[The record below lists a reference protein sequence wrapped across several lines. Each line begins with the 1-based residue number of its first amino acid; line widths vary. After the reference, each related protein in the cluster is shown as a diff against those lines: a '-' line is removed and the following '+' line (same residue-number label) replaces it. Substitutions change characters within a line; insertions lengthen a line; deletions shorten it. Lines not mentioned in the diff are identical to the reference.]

1 MKDRYSIYVKRAAC
15 LAIFTAFFLVSI
27 KAIAWWKT
35 GSVSILAAITDSLLD
50 LLASFTNMLIL
61 RFALMPADDNHS
73 FGHGKAES
81 LASLAQ
87 GMFICGSV
95 VFLFLQGIQRL
106 HSPEITDH
114 NIWGIAVTIVS
125 VIMTAILVSFQ
136 KYTIKRTDSPAIKA
150 DSLHYQTDLFMN
162 LGILIA
168 LVISYY
174 GFVMADAI
182 CALIIAVYILIN
194 ALKMVAESVQMLL
207 DVALPEEEI
216 AEIKKIAQRHPKVLG
231 VHDIKTRR
239 AGAVRFYSVA
249 FRVRRSS
256 AVDGGARYYRRIGT
270 GIATGFPKFR
280 HNDSSRANYS
290 GKTRNGS
297 NDNIMTN

>member
-239 AGAVRFYSVA
+239 AGAVRFIQLHLELEDHLPLMVA
-249 FRVRRSS
+249 HAITEELEQELRQ
-256 AVDGGARYYRRIGT
+256 A
-270 GIATGFPKFR
+270 FP
-280 HNDSSRANYS
+280 NSD
-290 GKTRNGS
+290 
-297 NDNIMTN
+297 IMIHQEPTTVVKQEMAQTTT

>member
-239 AGAVRFYSVA
+239 AGAVRFIQLHLELEDHLPLMVA
-249 FRVRRSS
+249 HDITEELEQELRQ
-256 AVDGGARYYRRIGT
+256 A
-270 GIATGFPKFR
+270 FP
-280 HNDSSRANYS
+280 NSD
-290 GKTRNGS
+290 
-297 NDNIMTN
+297 IMIHQEPTTVVKQEMAQTTT

>member
-216 AEIKKIAQRHPKVLG
+216 AEIKKIAQRHQKVLG

-239 AGAVRFYSVA
+239 AGAVRFIQLHLELEDHLPLMTAHDITEELEQELQQA
-249 FRVRRSS
+249 FPNS
-256 AVDGGARYYRRIGT
+256 D
-270 GIATGFPKFR
+270 
-280 HNDSSRANYS
+280 
-290 GKTRNGS
+290 
-297 NDNIMTN
+297 IMIHQEPTTVVKQEMAQTTT

>member
-182 CALIIAVYILIN
+182 CALIIAVFN
-194 ALKMVAESVQMLL
+194 QCLKNGSGISANVIGCGVAGRGDCRDQKNCATTSESIGRSRYKNT
-207 DVALPEEEI
+207 PC
-216 AEIKKIAQRHPKVLG
+216 RS
-231 VHDIKTRR
+231 
-239 AGAVRFYSVA
+239 GAFYSVA

-256 AVDGGARYYRRIGT
+256 AIDGGTRYY
-270 GIATGFPKFR
+270 
-280 HNDSSRANYS
+280 
-290 GKTRNGS
+290 
-297 NDNIMTN
+297 

>member
-239 AGAVRFYSVA
+239 AGAVRFIQLHLELEDNLPLMMAHDITEELEQELQQA
-249 FRVRRSS
+249 FPNSDIMIHQEPTTV
-256 AVDGGARYYRRIGT
+256 VKQE
-270 GIATGFPKFR
+270 IAQT
-280 HNDSSRANYS
+280 
-290 GKTRNGS
+290 T
-297 NDNIMTN
+297 T

>member
-239 AGAVRFYSVA
+239 AGAVRFIQLHLELEDHLPLMVA
-249 FRVRRSS
+249 HDITEELEQELQQAFPNSDIMIHQEPTTV
-256 AVDGGARYYRRIGT
+256 VKQE
-270 GIATGFPKFR
+270 IAQT
-280 HNDSSRANYS
+280 
-290 GKTRNGS
+290 T
-297 NDNIMTN
+297 T

>member
-239 AGAVRFYSVA
+239 AGAVRFIQLHLELEDHLPLMVA
-249 FRVRRSS
+249 HDITEELEQELQQ
-256 AVDGGARYYRRIGT
+256 A
-270 GIATGFPKFR
+270 FP
-280 HNDSSRANYS
+280 NSD
-290 GKTRNGS
+290 
-297 NDNIMTN
+297 IMIHQEPTTVVKQEMSQTTT

>member
-239 AGAVRFYSVA
+239 AGAVRFIQLHLELEDHLPLMVA
-249 FRVRRSS
+249 HDITEELEQELQQ
-256 AVDGGARYYRRIGT
+256 A
-270 GIATGFPKFR
+270 FP
-280 HNDSSRANYS
+280 NSD
-290 GKTRNGS
+290 
-297 NDNIMTN
+297 IMIHQEPTTVVKQEMAQTTT

>member
-35 GSVSILAAITDSLLD
+35 GSVSILAAITESLLD

-239 AGAVRFYSVA
+239 AGAVRFIQLHLELEDHLPLMVA
-249 FRVRRSS
+249 HAITEELEQELRQ
-256 AVDGGARYYRRIGT
+256 A
-270 GIATGFPKFR
+270 FP
-280 HNDSSRANYS
+280 NSD
-290 GKTRNGS
+290 
-297 NDNIMTN
+297 IMIHQEPTTVVKQEMAQTTT

>member
-1 MKDRYSIYVKRAAC
+1 MKNNYSVYVKRAAC
-15 LAIFTAFFLVSI
+15 FAIFTALFLVLI

-50 LLASFTNMLIL
+50 LLASFTSMLIL

-95 VFLFLQGIQRL
+95 VFLFLQGVQRL
-106 HSPEITDH
+106 HSPEITEH
-114 NIWGIAVTIVS
+114 NIWGIAVTVVS
-125 VIMTAILVSFQ
+125 VVMTAILVAFQ
-136 KYTIKRTDSPAIKA
+136 KYTIKLTDSPAIKA

-162 LGILIA
+162 LGILLA
-168 LVISYY
+168 LVLSYY

-194 ALKMVAESVQMLL
+194 ALKMVAEAIQMLL
-207 DVALPEEEI
+207 DVALPDEEI
-216 AEIKKIAQRHPKVLG
+216 ELIKQIASQNKHVLG
-231 VHDIKTRR
+231 IHDIKTRR
-239 AGAVRFYSVA
+239 AGAVRFIQLHLELEDHLPLVVAHDITEELEQALLKAFPNSDVIIHQEPTSV
-249 FRVRRSS
+249 VKQEMLQ
-256 AVDGGARYYRRIGT
+256 DQ
-270 GIATGFPKFR
+270 
-280 HNDSSRANYS
+280 
-290 GKTRNGS
+290 
-297 NDNIMTN
+297 

>member
-194 ALKMVAESVQMLL
+194 ALKMVSESVQMLL

-239 AGAVRFYSVA
+239 AGAVRFIQLHLELEDHLPLMVA
-249 FRVRRSS
+249 HDITEELEQELQQ
-256 AVDGGARYYRRIGT
+256 A
-270 GIATGFPKFR
+270 FP
-280 HNDSSRANYS
+280 NSD
-290 GKTRNGS
+290 
-297 NDNIMTN
+297 IMIHQEPTTVVKQEMAQTTT

>member
-239 AGAVRFYSVA
+239 AGAVRFIQLHLELEDHLPLIVA
-249 FRVRRSS
+249 HDITEELEQELQQ
-256 AVDGGARYYRRIGT
+256 A
-270 GIATGFPKFR
+270 FP
-280 HNDSSRANYS
+280 NSD
-290 GKTRNGS
+290 
-297 NDNIMTN
+297 IMIHQEPTTVVKQEMAQTTT

>member
-194 ALKMVAESVQMLL
+194 ALKMVSESVQMLL

-216 AEIKKIAQRHPKVLG
+216 SEIKKIAKRNPKVLG

-239 AGAVRFYSVA
+239 AGAVRFIQLHLELEDNLPLMMAHAITEELEQELRQA
-249 FRVRRSS
+249 FPNSDIMIHQEPTTV
-256 AVDGGARYYRRIGT
+256 VKQE
-270 GIATGFPKFR
+270 IAQT
-280 HNDSSRANYS
+280 
-290 GKTRNGS
+290 T
-297 NDNIMTN
+297 T

>member
-194 ALKMVAESVQMLL
+194 ALKMVSESVQMLL

-216 AEIKKIAQRHPKVLG
+216 SEIKKIAKRNPKVLG

-239 AGAVRFYSVA
+239 AGAVRFIQLHLELEDHLPLMVA
-249 FRVRRSS
+249 HAITEELEQELRQAFPNSDIMIHQEPTTV
-256 AVDGGARYYRRIGT
+256 VKQE
-270 GIATGFPKFR
+270 IAQT
-280 HNDSSRANYS
+280 
-290 GKTRNGS
+290 T
-297 NDNIMTN
+297 T

>member
-239 AGAVRFYSVA
+239 AGAVRFIQLHLELEDHLPLMVA
-249 FRVRRSS
+249 HAITEELEQELQQAFPNSDIMIHQEPTTV
-256 AVDGGARYYRRIGT
+256 VKQE
-270 GIATGFPKFR
+270 IAQT
-280 HNDSSRANYS
+280 
-290 GKTRNGS
+290 T
-297 NDNIMTN
+297 T

>member
-125 VIMTAILVSFQ
+125 VIMTVILVSFQ

-239 AGAVRFYSVA
+239 AGAVRFIQLHLELEDHLPLMVA
-249 FRVRRSS
+249 HAITEELEQELRQAFPNSDIMIHQEPTTV
-256 AVDGGARYYRRIGT
+256 VKQE
-270 GIATGFPKFR
+270 IAQT
-280 HNDSSRANYS
+280 
-290 GKTRNGS
+290 T
-297 NDNIMTN
+297 T

>member
-239 AGAVRFYSVA
+239 AGAVRFIQLHLELEDHLPLMTAHDITEELEQELQQA
-249 FRVRRSS
+249 FPNS
-256 AVDGGARYYRRIGT
+256 D
-270 GIATGFPKFR
+270 
-280 HNDSSRANYS
+280 
-290 GKTRNGS
+290 
-297 NDNIMTN
+297 IMIHQEPTTVVKQEMAQTTT

>member
-239 AGAVRFYSVA
+239 AGAVRFIQLHLELEDNLPLMMAHDITEELEQELQQA
-249 FRVRRSS
+249 FPNS
-256 AVDGGARYYRRIGT
+256 D
-270 GIATGFPKFR
+270 
-280 HNDSSRANYS
+280 
-290 GKTRNGS
+290 
-297 NDNIMTN
+297 IMIHQEPTTVVKQEMAQTTT